1 VSHSAVA
8 SFSSLQQFCAVGRGI
23 FNTAAVN
30 ILLSVSVVI
39 LISRYIDQAD
49 MMLISQNKNIFRQ
62 LLNC

>member
-1 VSHSAVA
+1 MSHSAVA
-8 SFSSLQQFCAVGRGI
+8 SFSLLQQFCAVGRGI

-62 LLNC
+62 VLNC